1 MLLYTDA
8 IRFRPT
14 VIYTPTQM
22 HIAMTSA
29 KGEAYAIAF
38 MYNLH
43 LTSWKVEPLHPQLR
57 LSSKYQPQ
65 LMRQNHFFCNGLQN
79 NASSSETAA
88 NLTLFTDVSKPVKY
102 PVDI

>member
-1 MLLYTDA
+1 
-8 IRFRPT
+8 
-14 VIYTPTQM
+14 M

-65 LMRQNHFFCNGLQN
+65 LMRQNHFFVMVYRTMHHLLKQPQTSHFLQMCQN
-79 NASSSETAA
+79 Q
-88 NLTLFTDVSKPVKY
+88 
-102 PVDI
+102 